1 MHTSVNNAYRTMY
14 GSIDVSTRSW
24 LPGILASPL
33 SSWLQQHTSKFVI
46 RLTQD
51 LWYIFF
57 FNYGTSHMYSTSL
70 IFISCQQQNQKFN
83 LNFLLDP
90 NCGLIKI
97 TLYNNPPPS
106 LKQRSKA
113 ILSRYFPLLLCLRG
127 KHLFL
132 KLVILDIRV
141 LVFQRFFWLICS
153 LTTKELLGVYDL

>member
-97 TLYNNPPPS
+97 TLYTTPPPPFLWNKEVMQSCPVTS
-106 LKQRSKA
+106 L
-113 ILSRYFPLLLCLRG
+113 YF
-127 KHLFL
+127 
-132 KLVILDIRV
+132 RV
-141 LVFQRFFWLICS
+141 WEGSTFF
-153 LTTKELLGVYDL
+153 